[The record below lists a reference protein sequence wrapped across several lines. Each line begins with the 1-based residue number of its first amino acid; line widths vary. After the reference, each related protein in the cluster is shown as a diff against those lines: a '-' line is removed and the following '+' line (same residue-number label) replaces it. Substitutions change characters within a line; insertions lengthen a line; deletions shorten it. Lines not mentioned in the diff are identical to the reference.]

1 MDWLEESGIE
11 RSRLSLSTGKQC
23 ICGKFRTFANGGPGH
38 NWVQFD
44 GTVEEAERLF
54 ATEYW
59 HYQHAESG
67 GYRLACDEY
76 SLPEHVQPHVDF
88 AMPTIQL
95 EGLKPVA
102 NVITSRDLM
111 VEFTEGAIIGSQPCG
126 SLITIDCLRE
136 LYQFPASNLSAA
148 GNEMG
153 IGEWAD
159 YLYEA
164 DLPIFFKN
172 FTSPQIPANTR
183 PDFISIDGGL
193 TANLTTVSQE
203 SGVESALDFQSAYA
217 IIYPQKLRLYQVG
230 DGINMDSVGTFNI
243 WLDALDESYCT
254 YEGGDQPYIGEFE
267 PISQHYDGIR
277 VLTAGR
283 SCIPGPQRQ

>member
-1 MDWLEESGIE
+1 ME
-11 RSRLSLSTGKQC
+11 
-23 ICGKFRTFANGGPGH
+23 
-38 NWVQFD
+38 FD

-67 GYRLACDEY
+67 GYRLACDDY
-76 SLPEHVQPHVDF
+76 SLPEHVQQHVDF

-102 NVITSRDLM
+102 NVIRSRDLM
-111 VEFTEGAIIGSQPCG
+111 KEITNGAVLGSEPCG

-136 LYQFPASNLSAA
+136 LYQFTASNLSAP

-159 YLYEA
+159 YLYEP

-172 FTSPQIPANTR
+172 FTSPQIPAETK

-193 TANLTTVSQE
+193 RANLTTVSQE
-203 SGVESALDFQSAYA
+203 SGVESALDFQSSYS

-243 WLDALDESYCT
+243 WLDALDASYCT
-254 YEGGDQPYIGEFE
+254 YEGGDQPYLGEFCNLD
-267 PISQHYDGIR
+267 QDKLR
-277 VLTAGR
+277 KVLTYSR
-283 SCIPGPQRQ
+283 SCLPRSQR